1 MTGTQRR
8 TKTETSEFE
17 GRSTISAQRPDLRRP
32 KSASRL
38 GAHADHLRTMLAT
51 WRKCSA
57 WLASRQRQTLP
68 LSMRQI
74 IHKFLRRS
82 FNGVI
87 EVLAHVLCLA
97 GELDEVRHLPPNCTI
112 SRAVFRGAF
121 EDRTEH
127 GNQIDASPASRE
139 REAEGRGQ
147 PLHKYLIGRPRLW
160 LRQAETIA
168 ASPKTQRSRRSLRSG
183 SLSLRTLDE

>member
-1 MTGTQRR
+1 MGTQRR

-17 GRSTISAQRPDLRRP
+17 GRSTINAQRRALRRP

-74 IHKFLRRS
+74 IHKFLRFS

-97 GELDEVRHLPPNCTI
+97 GELDEVRHLPPNCYNKSGGVPRSVRRSCGARKSERCEPCQ
-112 SRAVFRGAF
+112 SRARGRGACAATPQVF
-121 EDRTEH
+121 NSTAATF
-127 GNQIDASPASRE
+127 AS
-139 REAEGRGQ
+139 EG
-147 PLHKYLIGRPRLW
+147 
-160 LRQAETIA
+160 
-168 ASPKTQRSRRSLRSG
+168 
-183 SLSLRTLDE
+183 